1 MWRRRVRGNRYFFT
15 SKFLVL
21 ADAPFSEMS
30 TLYCPAG
37 HAPFFEMWNSVV
49 AGPVGVML
57 FDAVSIT
64 VSLVPCT
71 NDHLADRV
79 PVAAPSVFTA
89 A

>member
-1 MWRRRVRGNRYFFT
+1 
-15 SKFLVL
+15 
-21 ADAPFSEMS
+21 
-30 TLYCPAG
+30 
-37 HAPFFEMWNSVV
+37 
-49 AGPVGVML
+49 VML